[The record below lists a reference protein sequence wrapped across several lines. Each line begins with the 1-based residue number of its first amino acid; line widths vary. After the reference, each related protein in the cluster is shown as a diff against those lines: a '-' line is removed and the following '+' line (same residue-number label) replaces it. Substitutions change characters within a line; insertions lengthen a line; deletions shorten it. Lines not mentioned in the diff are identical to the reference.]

1 MLRFPN
7 FLLDT
12 PKNIYR
18 CDYPECNR
26 YFVRQDL
33 CLRHR
38 DRHTTNGSQL
48 HKRDVFAQST
58 TNQSPIA
65 AAPTRRSPTSVRQI
79 SGPLDLEKHISSSNP
94 RRSPQHFRHSTSKS
108 EENSG
113 FTGARQSGST
123 ASASSASVESRF
135 RPSTPQ
141 AIYHV
146 PTPAIH
152 RSSSS
157 SGHPLSP
164 HQQQV
169 QNSSTSLGRQGSFCS
184 TDDLKH
190 ETSLFQST
198 QDVPYDGRPTPTL
211 SPTRTYSSSSQ
222 NNQAQYFDSSPLMTH
237 AGASSH
243 GHPFNQNAQVS
254 TVAMGSYTSQSSQN
268 TSTASFAAAVSR
280 SLSDLNPPSAG
291 PYVTMPDDSLGM
303 DMAGAYAYPVFGS
316 DEYNRSPNAMG
327 DDFAAWFFNE
337 NQSAALGYPPTASVM
352 PGLHENG
359 VMPFPNTYYPMD
371 PSSISIYPDVAPP
384 QHAMSLMN
392 IVDSSGTIHYAMSEE
407 KRQELLDLMQ
417 MQFNERPH
425 DAVKKRKD
433 AVFEGDVNAE
443 NHILSL
449 RMMHTYVGSYWYH
462 QHAQLPILHKPT
474 FTADKTPNLLLLM
487 VIAIGAA
494 TMDKAYGTSLTDSA
508 AEFANF
514 VVWHVRWEIMR
525 DADYRPP
532 AKLWIFQTLLLIE
545 IYEKMYA
552 TRALHE
558 RGHINHDSLLTLMRR
573 GSSLTGRPA
582 FDSPPSLRDDKTARS
597 SGSNSATDTPGTEET
612 WARWIRTE
620 ATRRAAF
627 AAFVIDSIHATMFG
641 HNVKPLFPWTCIF
654 QANDF
659 QAKMVAHEMRLP
671 LPCDEGLWS
680 ATSAAEVARVQSS
693 LQTNG
698 IKPTLFLEG
707 KATCQMLSKRTVK
720 C

>member
-1 MLRFPN
+1 M
-7 FLLDT
+7 
-12 PKNIYR
+12 
-18 CDYPECNR
+18 
-26 YFVRQDL
+26 RQDL
-33 CLRHR
+33 CVRHR
-38 DRHTTNGSQL
+38 ERHTTNGSQL
-48 HKRDVFAQST
+48 HKRDAFAQTT

-79 SGPLDLEKHISSSNP
+79 SSPVESHNHISSSNP
-94 RRSPQHFRHSTSKS
+94 RRTPDNFRHAMSKS
-108 EENSG
+108 EESSG
-113 FTGARQSGST
+113 FTGVRHSGST

-135 RPSTPQ
+135 EPPTPQ
-141 AIYHV
+141 AVYQG
-146 PTPAIH
+146 PTPTIH

-164 HQQQV
+164 HQHQALS
-169 QNSSTSLGRQGSFCS
+169 SSTSTVRQGSFGS

-190 ETSLFQST
+190 EASFFPSA
-198 QDVPYDGRPTPTL
+198 QDGSYDGRPTPML
-211 SPTRTYSSSSQ
+211 SANRTYSSSSQ
-222 NNQAQYFDSSPLMTH
+222 NNNQAQYFDGSPVMN

-243 GHPFNQNAQVS
+243 GNPFNQNPQGP
-254 TVAMGSYTSQSSQN
+254 TVPIGSYLSQSPQN
-268 TSTASFAAAVSR
+268 TSSASFAAAVSQ
-280 SLSDLNPPSAG
+280 SLNALNPTVAG
-291 PYVTMPDDSLGM
+291 SYVTMPDGALGM
-303 DMAGAYAYPVFGS
+303 DMTAAYAYPVFGG

-327 DDFAAWFFNE
+327 DDFAAWFFSE
-337 NQSAALGYPPTASVM
+337 NQSAALGYSSAASVM
-352 PGLHENG
+352 PGLHDNT
-359 VMPFPNTYYPMD
+359 VMPFPGPYYPVD
-371 PSSISIYPDVAPP
+371 PSSISIYPNVAPP
-384 QHAMSLMN
+384 QHAMSLMS

-407 KRQELLDLMQ
+407 KRQELLDLML
-417 MQFNERPH
+417 MQFNERAH

-514 VVWHVRWEIMR
+514 VVWHVRWEIVR

-558 RGHINHDSLLTLMRR
+558 RSHINHDSLLTLMRR
-573 GSSLTGRPA
+573 GSSLIGRPA

-597 SGSNSATDTPGTEET
+597 SGSNSAIDTPGSEET
-612 WARWIRTE
+612 WARWISNE

-641 HNVKPLFPWTCIF
+641 HSVSPLFWEICTFP
-654 QANDF
+654 ANVF
-659 QAKMVAHEMRLP
+659 P
-671 LPCDEGLWS
+671 
-680 ATSAAEVARVQSS
+680 
-693 LQTNG
+693 
-698 IKPTLFLEG
+698 G
-707 KATCQMLSKRTVK
+707 KDGCT
-720 C
+720 